1 METHMHRRTFLQSTG
16 TLGALALFTSPL
28 RTALAQTSG
37 PIRIGLLAPLTGTAA
52 SSGRELVDGWNLY
65 WQQNGVELANR
76 RIEILVED
84 DASTSDT
91 ALQKARRLVQQR
103 EVHMLVGN
111 VLANTGLAVAEFAKG
126 TGTPYF
132 TPVVAADNLTQRA
145 RIPNVLR
152 VAGFAASQMTRPLA
166 DWCLKQGYKR
176 VVTLGQDYTFGHEQA
191 GGFIQNFTQGGGALA
206 GQLWHPINTSDF
218 SPYLS
223 RVVAFSPDMV
233 FAIETGAD
241 SARLL
246 QQWNNFGMRQQFPL
260 VTSQNT
266 VDQSIIRNLRP
277 AECEGIVSSAH
288 YAEGAQ
294 DPSVANF
301 VKAYEAAY
309 KLIPAIFAAEG
320 FTAALWIASA
330 IAQTQGAVEN
340 TPAFLQAIM
349 QTRIPDSP
357 LGKNLHMDAYGN
369 PIYNIYIRQ
378 VTRRQDGK
386 LVNTVI
392 DTYPEVSQ
400 FGKLS
405 PEEYLKQPPFS
416 RSFQGVAQ

>member
-1 METHMHRRTFLQSTG
+1 MHRRKFLQSTG
-16 TLGALALFTSPL
+16 TLGASALLASQL

-65 WQQNGVELANR
+65 WEQNGYELNKR
-76 RIEILVED
+76 QIQIIVED
-84 DASTSDT
+84 DASSPDT

-103 EVHMLVGN
+103 NVHMLVGN

-166 DWCLKQGYKR
+166 DWCLKQGYRR

-223 RVVAFSPDMV
+223 RVVSFSPDV
-233 FAIETGAD
+233 VLAIETGAD

-301 VKAYEAAY
+301 VKSYEAAY

-340 TPAFLQAIM
+340 TPAFLQTIM

-357 LGKNLHMDAYGN
+357 LGKNLHMDDYGN

-400 FGKLS
+400 FGNFA

-416 RSFQGVAQ
+416 RSFQGIAQ